1 MKINSQSFARDD
13 FPLIVDFLK
22 QYYISQEYPG
32 APVDLLQNIDQYLK
46 IDSLTNNTSSA
57 VLSDSVSIL
66 DSTITV
72 DLGTFETLG
81 TYQFPEKYG
90 LLQIDD
96 EVILYTGK
104 TKNTFTGCIRGF
116 SGITSYKSKDRSDKL
131 TFTES
136 EVQTHDKGSTVIN
149 LSNLLLEEFLIKVK
163 TQFAPGFQK
172 QRS

>member
-1 MKINSQSFARDD
+1 M
-13 FPLIVDFLK
+13 
-22 QYYISQEYPG
+22 
-32 APVDLLQNIDQYLK
+32 
-46 IDSLTNNTSSA
+46 
-57 VLSDSVSIL
+57 SDSVSIL

-163 TQFAPGFQK
+163 TQFAPGFQN
-172 QRS
+172 REDLILM